1 MALLLLR
8 RGGGFAAATV
18 LAVVVVALVLSCGG
32 GAEAAVRD
40 LRVGY
45 YAETCPDA
53 EAVVRDT
60 MARARAHEARSV
72 ASVMRL
78 QFHDCFVNGCDGSVL
93 MDATPT
99 MAGEKEALSNINSL
113 RSFDVVDEIKEAL
126 EERCPGVVSCA
137 DIIVMA
143 ARDAVALVRTHTPS
157 RPAPPRPRPL

>member
-18 LAVVVVALVLSCGG
+18 LAVVVVVALVLSCGG

-78 QFHDCFVNGCDGSVL
+78 QFHDCFVNVRPRIG
-93 MDATPT
+93 DAIRILPFLLLRR
-99 MAGEKEALSNINSL
+99 AANRSALS
-113 RSFDVVDEIKEAL
+113 RSRFVGFCV
-126 EERCPGVVSCA
+126 CVCVFCFC
-137 DIIVMA
+137 
-143 ARDAVALVRTHTPS
+143 LVFLS
-157 RPAPPRPRPL
+157 I